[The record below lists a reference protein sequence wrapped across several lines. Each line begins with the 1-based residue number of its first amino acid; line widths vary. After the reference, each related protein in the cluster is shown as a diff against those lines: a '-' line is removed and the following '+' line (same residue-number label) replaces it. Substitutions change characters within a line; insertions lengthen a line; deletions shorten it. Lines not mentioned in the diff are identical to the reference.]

1 MKKIISVLVI
11 NSFLLFSLMV
21 HASQS
26 DEPKFEFGTVNCSV
40 QSNSLAECVIHFENT
55 YDEPPLVFVMSS
67 IDSSLTRFLDKNG
80 NTVIP
85 DSSRDYYK
93 KVKSAETEYPS
104 DLRVWSVG
112 KESSVIKQVIA
123 PHAKACK
130 RLSYLDKNW
139 KCKSKGNYQ
148 IPVKYVNAPMTNI
161 DYLVIEPGEISFTGG
176 AKISAGYVDADLT
189 TSKATGQ
196 VDFHTQEVNYNSR
209 FDSGAEPGVLVQ
221 IQTRNNN
228 QLENNISSRPQDT
241 PLWLTAIG
249 YEPNNRSFELIL
261 DRSEVSPNRYND
273 KLRFKERVAYVAGL
287 GEGYY
292 ERRKFWLGQ
301 GKTQNTLDS
310 FDDNLIR
317 PVSDGCTSDEA
328 KNYFNNGVT
337 FTKAPVFLASKKLRK
352 GNNGGWLRRCHVERD
367 GVYLINEEDMNSDY
381 ERGHVLE
388 EFSYFLFEK
397 PPVDDVCELFRSPV
411 QTWKRY
417 PAGNLNMNNHAFI
430 RGAELI
436 NNKRYVGFDDGH
448 VHVAKDAKCDDKTCS
463 SNPDLMVEKQ
473 TLESF
478 REPSDPALNLVTI
491 SGKHGTSIKTFS
503 NNEVI
508 GTLNVEEKGKVI
520 FRSGTYWVGNINVNK
535 AGEILIPSG
544 QKVTIHTKRFWISN
558 QDSFVGELDGG
569 QLMMMVHYSSNSE
582 VSFSNHIKF
591 SGLLYSEVNVPLS
604 NFAEVSGAIT
614 APNITMHNHS
624 KVLAT
629 DNHCFTPSDNYEVT
643 LSPVTQYA
651 LMCGT
656 EQPEFDIQT
665 KNDSNPESTGVT
677 VQISPDSDKFSVDI
691 LDNTGSGSY
700 PKFTTSNVS
709 SKLGKLKLA
718 VTVKDLAGIKLDAE
732 YTLKVTVDND
742 SAKTQTST
750 FKFVPFKFDVSG
762 LPSENVIVAGNN
774 YDVDTRVLACSD
786 GQQTVVKSY
795 TGSPSV
801 QLEIETP
808 ADGCSDESL
817 LTYEPKFIGSEQ
829 GKTSDTFK
837 LMDSGLYTIKLEDA
851 NFTCDPQYSDG
862 CPIAPD
868 EEKGE
873 QESVTLNGLFSVK
886 SRPWKIAAC
895 NIVAKNGGKTN
906 PATQAT
912 GDGFIASAESFNV
925 TYKAVV
931 HSDSGGNANNV
942 CEYPLTQNYFSDS
955 NTAAPLDA
963 EFSVLYPSGGDI
975 ANLDSSKGSRLDFSS
990 EEAKAGKTVEYVWN
1004 EVGSLNLKTKATY
1017 LGMELDEYDVT
1028 VGRFYPK
1035 YFKVVDSSWT
1045 YPESQSFAYMNQPF
1059 DAVEFSVEAL
1069 NANKAAIKN
1078 YANFSTKAEFNLDDI
1093 EHYSG
1098 RFDAPD
1104 FGAGS
1109 WSNESDKSI
1118 GDFSI
1123 SNSGQCIGSACWN
1136 KDLGGNYPDGPFNSV
1151 IGTDKSQIGL
1161 IYTYNADPVEFITD
1175 GDSNSRLVKQPDIRF
1190 GRVDLDDVGGNQ
1202 GTTLRVPLRVEY
1214 WNGSRFIANSDDSQT
1229 RVLGETEDGS
1239 QVHIWPTDNTAK
1251 VVSLGA
1257 GGLVSSGYSH
1267 SVTATE
1273 AESYRQ
1279 QTRVWLDLESGGNSL
1294 PWLKYNWDNKNAG
1307 EENPSSVVTFG
1318 IHRGNDRVIYRGEP
1332 GLTGQ

>member
-1 MKKIISVLVI
+1 MRKIIPLILAKVLLLS
-11 NSFLLFSLMV
+11 SFAGFAAV
-21 HASQS
+21 NNNPQ
-26 DEPKFEFGTVNCSV
+26 FEFGTIP
-40 QSNSLAECVIHFENT
+40 AEDCQVLDNERGVTCDIKFQNT
-55 YDEPPLVFVMSS
+55 YDEEPLVFVMST
-67 IDSSLTRFLDKNG
+67 IDASMSNF
-80 NTVIP
+80 
-85 DSSRDYYK
+85 SQK
-93 KVKSAETEYPS
+93 KTEYPS
-104 DLRVWSVG
+104 DLRVWSKSKTQATV
-112 KESSVIKQVIA
+112 KQLFP
-123 PHAKACK
+123 PHSAACK
-130 RLSYLDKNW
+130 RLRYNS
-139 KCKSKGNYQ
+139 SKKKWQCTNNNQGER
-148 IPVKYVNAPMTNI
+148 VTFVDAPMEDI
-161 DYLVIEPGEISFTGG
+161 DYLVIEPGVIKFDGDAMIVAGKVSSNLTYSNIGG
-176 AKISAGYVDADLT
+176 STYRSKDVKFRNYGLNTQFASA
-189 TSKATGQ
+189 
-196 VDFHTQEVNYNSR
+196 
-209 FDSGAEPGVLVQ
+209 PGVLVQ
-221 IQTRNNN
+221 LQTKNNYKDN
-228 QLENNISSRPQDT
+228 Q
-241 PLWLTAIG
+241 PLWLSSIALNPTTQG
-249 YEPNNRSFELIL
+249 FSLIL
-261 DRSEVSPNRYND
+261 DRSEVTKNAELKHSEEVG
-273 KLRFKERVAYVAGL
+273 FVAGL
-287 GEGYY
+287 GQGFVNG
-292 ERRKFWLGQ
+292 RKFWLGD
-301 GKTQNTLDS
+301 GSTRNTLGDL
-310 FDDNLIR
+310 DDNVIKPITEGCLQVSDF
-317 PVSDGCTSDEA
+317 PVSGFKS
-328 KNYFNNGVT
+328 
-337 FTKAPVFLASKKLRK
+337 APVLLASKRTRN
-352 GNNGGWLRRCHVERD
+352 GNNGGWLRRCSVTKT
-367 GVYLINEEDMNSDY
+367 GVALINEEDMQKDS
-381 ERGHVLE
+381 ERGHVVE
-388 EFSYFLFEK
+388 PFSYFLFDK
-397 PPVDDVCELFRSPV
+397 PPVDGVCELFPSPA
-411 QTWKRY
+411 QTWDS
-417 PAGNLNMNNHAFI
+417 NNNAKLEMSNTAKI
-430 RGAELI
+430 SGAQLS
-436 NNKRYVGFDDGH
+436 NGKRYVGFRPADITMHNQANCDGQSCLGDSGLR
-448 VHVAKDAKCDDKTCS
+448 VK
-463 SNPDLMVEKQ
+463 KQ
-473 TLESF
+473 ELESF
-478 REPSDPALNLVTI
+478 RSPDDPNLTNVNI
-491 SGKHGTSIKTFS
+491 WQDEREFS

-508 GTLNVEEKGKVI
+508 GTLTVGKGKVT
-520 FRSGTYWVGNINVNK
+520 FKTGTYWVGSINLNNSGVIEIPD
-535 AGEILIPSG
+535 GE
-544 QKVTIHTKRFWISN
+544 KVTIHTKSLSISN
-558 QDSFVGELDGG
+558 NDSHFGEVGDAELVVLVHGSSDG
-569 QLMMMVHYSSNSE
+569 QVVLSQNAV
-582 VSFSNHIKF
+582 FT
-591 SGLLYSEVNVPLS
+591 GLLYSEKDVYLS
-604 NFAEVSGAIT
+604 NSTIVNGAIT
-614 APNITMHNHS
+614 ARRIQMNNSSQII
-624 KVLAT
+624 AT

-643 LSPVTQYA
+643 LSPATQYA

-656 EQPEFDIQT
+656 EQPSFEIET
-665 KNDSNPESTGVT
+665 KNDGYAESTGVT
-677 VQISPDSDKFSVDI
+677 VQVYPDADKFSVEVADS
-691 LDNTGSGSY
+691 TGTGTY
-700 PKFTTSNVS
+700 PSFTTSNVS
-709 SKLGKLKLA
+709 SKLGKLKLQ
-718 VTVKDLAGIKLDAE
+718 VTVTDQNGIELNDE

-742 SAKTQTST
+742 PSKTQTST
-750 FKFVPFKFDVSG
+750 FKFVPFKFDVDDQT
-762 LPSENVIVAGNN
+762 IVAGKN
-774 YDVDTRVLACSD
+774 YQIETRVLACSD

-808 ADGCSDESL
+808 ADGRSDESL
-817 LTYEPKFIGSEQ
+817 LTYEPKFIDSEQ

-837 LMDSGLYTIKLEDA
+837 LTESGLYTIKLEDA

-873 QESVTLNGLFSVK
+873 QESVVLNGSFSVK

-895 NIVAKNGGKTN
+895 NIVAKNSGKTN

-925 TYKAVV
+925 TYKPVV
-931 HSDSGGNANNV
+931 HSDSRGNATNV

-975 ANLDSSKGSRLDFSS
+975 ANLDPSKGSSLDFSS
-990 EEAKAGKTVEYVWN
+990 EEAKAGKAVEYAWD
-1004 EVGSLNLKTKATY
+1004 EVGALNLKTKATY
-1017 LGMELDEYDVT
+1017 LGEKLDEYDVT

-1214 WNGSRFIANSDDSQT
+1214 WNGSRFIANPNDSQT
-1229 RVLGETEDGS
+1229 DVKGVTAAER
-1239 QVHIWPTDNTAK
+1239 HIWPTGADADPKAVT
-1251 VVSLGA
+1251 LGA
-1257 GGLVSSGYSH
+1257 GGEVSSGSSR
-1267 SVTATE
+1267 SVTATQ
-1273 AESYRQ
+1273 AEPYRQ
-1279 QTRVWLDLESGGNSL
+1279 QTRVWLDLDDSANGL